1 MESYS
6 AIWHEYTKLVDST
19 LMHEECFP
27 DQMNSDNGV
36 YLIKL
41 ESNCSDKAKVTEI
54 SQQKMPQI
62 L

>member
-1 MESYS
+1 M
-6 AIWHEYTKLVDST
+6 KPVDST

-36 YLIKL
+36 YFIRL
-41 ESNCSDKAKVTEI
+41 ESNCSDKSKVTEI
-54 SQQKMPQI
+54 SQQKMSQS